1 MVKTKYDVTGMTCSA
16 CSAHVEKAVRK
27 VEGVVNVTVN
37 LLTNS
42 MVVESEAPIPEQRI
56 VDAVVQAGY
65 GACPMEKP
73 GEKAAAAGAKP
84 AARRENPA
92 VQQMREMKH
101 RLVVSFAFLLPL
113 MYVSMG
119 SMFGL
124 PLPGF
129 LTGHENAVAFGLVQF
144 LLALPVAYVN
154 RKYYQVGFKTL
165 FHASPNMDSLIAIGS
180 TAAFVYGLFAIMRI
194 GHGLGVGDMALV
206 ERYHMDLYFE
216 SAGMIL
222 TLVA

>member
-1 MVKTKYDVTGMTCSA
+1 
-16 CSAHVEKAVRK
+16 
-27 VEGVVNVTVN
+27 
-37 LLTNS
+37 
-42 MVVESEAPIPEQRI
+42 
-56 VDAVVQAGY
+56 
-65 GACPMEKP
+65 
-73 GEKAAAAGAKP
+73 
-84 AARRENPA
+84 
-92 VQQMREMKH
+92 MKH

-165 FHASPNMDSLIAIGS
+165 FHASPNMDSLIAIGL
-180 TAAFVYGLFAIMRI
+180 YGGVRVRPVRHHAHRPRAGRGAIWRWW
-194 GHGLGVGDMALV
+194 
-206 ERYHMDLYFE
+206 
-216 SAGMIL
+216 SA
-222 TLVA
+222 TTWTCTSSRP